1 MHWGRRVLRKIFA
14 NNFAAS
20 RWMTSKNSA
29 TNGSGHEH
37 KALLGAFDV
46 VYKYATNLRQF
57 KKFDQNRSNIHRFIA
72 FCRNSIR
79 PMSDILDFVSSWQT
93 AHIDDWAFSILN
105 PLGVGK

>member
-1 MHWGRRVLRKIFA
+1 MFA

-37 KALLGAFDV
+37 IALLGAFNV
-46 VYKYATNLRQF
+46 IYKYATNLRQF

-72 FCRNSIR
+72 FLPKFNTAYVRHLGFC
-79 PMSDILDFVSSWQT
+79 FVMADRT
-93 AHIDDWAFSILN
+93 H
-105 PLGVGK
+105 